1 MLFWTEPT
9 QEEKI
14 DYVYKT
20 LRSEK
25 RNRMLKYIVFIFVIS
40 YAYFNIW
47 AALVSGD
54 TIKIKAAIQEQI
66 MEMVVPIVQEASK
79 SALQNTQIHKNNKN
93 SSEDMA
99 TLRAEALQ
107 KNH

>member
-1 MLFWTEPT
+1 
-9 QEEKI
+9 
-14 DYVYKT
+14 
-20 LRSEK
+20 
-25 RNRMLKYIVFIFVIS
+25 
-40 YAYFNIW
+40 
-47 AALVSGD
+47 
-54 TIKIKAAIQEQI
+54 